1 MFVSPSFYLQFSGAF
16 QCFYEGTPQPGNPFQ
31 KELSLLLLLALEPD
45 QDHPRQ
51 LLSQW
56 LWPTASSSAQ
66 RNNMRQTLSRLR
78 KLLSV
83 DGRTAEALQISAQH
97 ISLMRKSDL
106 NTDIWQAESAL
117 EPGKPL
123 KEAGLTIISD
133 YLTHRFSHYSVK
145 HCDAFNARLTQAQK
159 QFEHRITAQL
169 LSYLDSI
176 DLQHHEDGKKQIES
190 LCRNL
195 IVLAPG
201 KQHAH
206 LNLLRVLLEER
217 RLDEANQVYADAQ
230 RIFPDFRQ
238 QLSHRDIY
246 ALSLQLDNS
255 VEPGS
260 QRQLPLSFLW
270 ISYCEEDFLND
281 DDCLNELL
289 DIIDNWFRERQFHV
303 LRQVTGEVLI
313 YHAASSHL
321 DRATDQLLLTFW
333 SMNQVHAITSKMAVL
348 LHGGNIRVA
357 GNAEPAN
364 IMLLAHQA
372 ATQTI
377 RQSLR
382 CGIWMTEI
390 CRQRLSRSNGLK
402 IRSAQQDNLFRIYG
416 LEQSTSISHLE
427 YSSPLSALIGREEES
442 RIFQQSWQK
451 AQNHGSDTLLIIGEP
466 GIGKSRFL
474 SECCQAVA
482 VDGSD
487 ASLTLL
493 KGQQQND
500 EPFSVFSDWLRRD
513 FIPAEVNDVSIW
525 LSTRFGWLK
534 EKSACIAYLVQS
546 NEPVVTRL
554 AKQPAAYIHKEISK
568 QLLALMHAI
577 TGHEQA
583 AILAIE
589 DMHWIDDDSMNVI
602 RQLMQHPPNSTL
614 ILATSRPELEADDL
628 EAKLLRLQG
637 LSSAHIQELIQRKL
651 SDDVIPKNLL
661 DSAIQRADGNPL
673 FAEALS
679 ALLLEESTDKRIPE
693 SLLELLV
700 FRLNLLGEELLTVIS
715 AASVIGREFDVF
727 GLSDILDKPS
737 DQIAELLITAH
748 QNELLEQRSGD
759 RYLFKHYLIY
769 QAAYELLDQTY
780 RRTLHRRAAEYIERG
795 NLHPMQYRS
804 LDSHWLKSG
813 SPANAMKYRLLHC
826 DRLIA
831 LSSYQEALDYNQ
843 QTLAYFESGEVNN
856 TEQHIDCLHKQGQLA
871 MMLRGYG
878 DPLIV
883 ESSRKEIELARKTQN
898 LRAEYFAHLVL
909 WFTSSSRQG
918 HEAAVDEALTLQQIA
933 IALDDLPLQVQ
944 AHYCLANGY
953 MFMGEFEKS
962 EAACHWAIQHADAE
976 YDNQVDYFGEHAV
989 VLCLSFLAWIDQFR
1003 HNNLDA
1009 ALKKFDRAIQ
1019 LAEEIDHS
1027 YSLAFAQG
1035 FRILLLSW
1043 VDRFDLVEKYL
1054 PSQRQLADDYHFAFW
1069 QVAGNL
1075 VHQLCLIKNGVSDNC
1090 QAMQKELDIILQ
1102 IIPGHFV
1109 SFAIFH
1115 IKALATLEDW
1125 QGLKDHT
1132 QALLA
1137 FADTKTDRYHL
1148 ADLYYHMSL
1157 IPDVTLQQESLHKAK
1172 RWVSTIGS
1180 PHVAEKIKN
1189 TVYTESLNDA

>member
-1 MFVSPSFYLQFSGAF
+1 MYFSPPFYLQFSGAF
-16 QCFYEGTPQPGNPFQ
+16 QCSFEGTTQSGNPFQ

-56 LWPTASSSAQ
+56 LWPAASSSAQ

-78 KLLSV
+78 KLLSAE
-83 DGRTAEALQISAQH
+83 GKITEALQITAQH
-97 ISLMRKSDL
+97 ISLARQADL
-106 NTDIWQAESAL
+106 ETDIWQAESAL

-123 KEAGLTIISD
+123 AEASLTIITD
-133 YLTHRFSHYSVK
+133 YLTHRFSHYSLK
-145 HCDAFNARLTQAQK
+145 RCDAFNVRLSQAQQ
-159 QFEHRITAQL
+159 QFEQRITAQL
-169 LSYLDSI
+169 LAYLDSI
-176 DLQHHEDGKKQIES
+176 DLQHHKDGKKQIES

-201 KQHAH
+201 KQQAH

-217 RLDEANQVYADAQ
+217 RLDEANQVYANAQ
-230 RIFPDFRQ
+230 RIFPEFRQ

-246 ALSLQLDNS
+246 SLSLQLDS
-255 VEPGS
+255 PVKPGT

-281 DDCLNELL
+281 DDSLNDLL
-289 DIIDNWFRERQFHV
+289 DIIDTWFRERQYHV
-303 LRQVTGEVLI
+303 LRQVTGEMLI
-313 YHAASSHL
+313 YHAASTHL

-333 SMNQVHAITSKMAVL
+333 SMNQAHAITQKMAVL
-348 LHGGNIRVA
+348 LHGGSIRVA
-357 GNAEPAN
+357 GNLDPVN

-372 ATQTI
+372 STLTI

-382 CGIWMTEI
+382 CGLWMSEI
-390 CRQRLSRSNGLK
+390 CRQRLSRSSDLL
-402 IRSAQQDNLFRIYG
+402 ISSAQQDNLFRIYDI
-416 LEQSTSISHLE
+416 EQSTAISSLE
-427 YSSPLSALIGREEES
+427 YSSPLPELIGRDDEIQLF
-442 RIFQQSWQK
+442 RQQWQRVLNNETG
-451 AQNHGSDTLLIIGEP
+451 ALLIIGEP

-474 SECCQAVA
+474 TECCQQVS
-482 VDGSD
+482 SD
-487 ASLTLL
+487 VNDTDLTLI
-493 KGQQQND
+493 KGQQQNN
-500 EPFSVFSDWLRRD
+500 EPFGVFTDWLQRE
-513 FIPAEVNDVSIW
+513 FIPPEVNDVSTW
-525 LSTRFGWLK
+525 LSARFGWLK

-546 NEPVVTRL
+546 EEPVVTRL

-577 TGHEQA
+577 TGHNQP

-589 DMHWIDDDSMNVI
+589 DMHWVDTDSIDVI
-602 RQLMQHPPNSTL
+602 RQLIQHPPNNTL
-614 ILATSRPELEADDL
+614 ILATSRPEFDTDSLNAD
-628 EAKLLRLQG
+628 LLRLQG
-637 LSSAHIQELIQRKL
+637 LSSKHIEVLIRSKIA
-651 SDDVIPKNLL
+651 DDVFPEYLL
-661 DSAIQRADGNPL
+661 ENATRRADGNPL
-673 FAEALS
+673 FAEAIS
-679 ALLLEESTDKRIPE
+679 ALLKEGNTDKRIPE

-727 GLSDILDKPS
+727 SLSDLLDKPTS
-737 DQIAELLITAH
+737 YLSELLQTAS
-748 QNELLEQRSGD
+748 QYELLELRSND

-769 QAAYELLDQTY
+769 QAAYELLDHSY
-780 RRTLHRRAAEYIERG
+780 RRTLHRRAAEYIEHG
-795 NLHPMQYRS
+795 TLHPMQYRS
-804 LDSHWLKSG
+804 LDAHWLKSG
-813 SPANAMKYRLLHC
+813 SPANAVKYRLLHC

-843 QTLAYFESGEVNN
+843 QTLTYFESGELDN

-883 ESSRKEIELARKTQN
+883 EFSRKEIELARQTQN
-898 LRAEYFAHLVL
+898 LRAEYFAQLVL
-909 WFTSSSRQG
+909 WFTSSSRDG

-953 MFMGEFEKS
+953 MFMGEFDKA
-962 EAACHWAIQHADAE
+962 EAACLWAIKHADDN
-976 YDNQVDYFGEHAV
+976 YDSQVDHFGEHAV

-1003 HNNLDA
+1003 HNDLDA
-1009 ALKKFDRAIQ
+1009 ALKKFDRAIL
-1019 LAEEIDHS
+1019 LAEEVDHS

-1035 FRILLLSW
+1035 FRILLLAW
-1043 VDRFDLVEKYL
+1043 TDRFDLVEKFL

-1069 QVAGNL
+1069 QVAGKL
-1075 VHQLCLIKNGVSDNC
+1075 VNQLCLIRNGTVDDC
-1090 QAMQKELDIILQ
+1090 QEIREQLDVILQ

-1109 SFAIFH
+1109 SFAILH
-1115 IKALATLEDW
+1115 IKALAILEDW
-1125 QGLKDHT
+1125 EALKKHT
-1132 QALLA
+1132 SQLLA

-1148 ADLYYHMSL
+1148 ADLYYHLSL
-1157 IPDVTLQQESLHKAK
+1157 VPDANLKAESISKAQ
-1172 RWVSTIGS
+1172 RWVTTVGS
-1180 PHVAEKIKN
+1180 PHVANKLAA
-1189 TVYTESLNDA
+1189 LNITS